1 MEFDLPKADAPM
13 RHLLRNRGIRLIW
26 PSFRPGMRNST
37 RNVNRG
43 QKLLKCRFARLARP
57 LKSAS
62 ALKPNNIDSYCSTR
76 YITALSDCVCIIARL
91 RDDLPAYFSRSS
103 FEIIEIQ
110 QLKANRVR
118 IGLE

>member
-1 MEFDLPKADAPM
+1 M

-57 LKSAS
+57 LKTESAHWS
-62 ALKPNNIDSYCSTR
+62 LEVLR
-76 YITALSDCVCIIARL
+76 RGRQHLLLSSVMERQ
-91 RDDLPAYFSRSS
+91 RQRSDDVIFDLG
-103 FEIIEIQ
+103 Q
-110 QLKANRVR
+110 QEVK
-118 IGLE
+118 